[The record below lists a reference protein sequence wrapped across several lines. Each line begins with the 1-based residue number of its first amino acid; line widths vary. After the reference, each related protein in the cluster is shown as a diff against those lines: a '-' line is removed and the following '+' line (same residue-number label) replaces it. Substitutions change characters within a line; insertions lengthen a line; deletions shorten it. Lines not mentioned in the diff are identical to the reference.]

1 MNNYI
6 RLVFCILTL
15 ILPCLRSEGS
25 FDKHVGKADDKQRS
39 SRKYDVPYRYPGKY
53 GDDRDEPD
61 DDDDSNFDSR
71 VAVPP
76 EDDKTPS
83 YSNVKGFDFGT
94 SYPPYYKGYPLNP
107 YWKGKGDS
115 GDGNNMPP
123 MNPIKMMEMMMMMK
137 TMQDIQDS
145 PKDEGSLTKF
155 LSDSKSFLM
164 AAIVPLSIIFA
175 AVVPVLI
182 NYMMTGSS
190 LPLIQTTA
198 ATKEGR
204 SIVDANILED
214 ILQKFEEIS
223 RSIETDECAEKTL
236 CKVVYNDSSALKG
249 HIRKIASTV
258 AYLVKD
264 EWLKD
269 FKIKSFVRGLTEGN
283 CDDVCKKTVLTPRQR
298 D

>member
-1 MNNYI
+1 MNYI
-6 RLVFCILTL
+6 SLVFCILAL

-25 FDKHVGKADDKQRS
+25 FDKHVTKVNDDKQRS

-53 GDDRDEPD
+53 GDDRDEH
-61 DDDDSNFDSR
+61 DDDDSSFDSR

-83 YSNVKGFDFGT
+83 YSNVKGFDFGS
-94 SYPPYYKGYPLNP
+94 SYPPFYKGYPLNP
-107 YWKGKGDS
+107 YWKGKGNSD
-115 GDGNNMPP
+115 DDNNMPP
-123 MNPIKMMEMMMMMK
+123 MNPMKMMEMMMMMK
-137 TMQDIQDS
+137 TMQDLQDS
-145 PKDEGSLTKF
+145 TKDEGSLSKF
-155 LSDSKSFLM
+155 ISDSKSFFM

-190 LPLIQTTA
+190 LPVIQTTA

-204 SIVDANILED
+204 SIVDANVLGD

-223 RSIETDECAEKTL
+223 RNIETDECAEKTL
-236 CKVVYNDSSALKG
+236 CKVVYNDSSLLKG
-249 HIRKIASTV
+249 HIRKVASTV
-258 AYLVKD
+258 ANLVKD
-264 EWLKD
+264 EWIKD

-283 CDDVCKKTVLTPRQR
+283 CDNVCKKMVSTPRQR